1 MSYLNEIFGA
11 IMMVV
16 GVFFILIAG
25 VGLLRMPDMF
35 LRMSTATK
43 ASTLGLGLILL
54 GTAVFY
60 WELGITS
67 RAMAT
72 SIFVLL
78 TAPVSAHMIGR
89 AAYSDGVPLWKKTKQ
104 DDLKTYYETHHL
116 VVPEETAVAVSSVE
130 PETNTSSIQA

>member
-1 MSYLNEIFGA
+1 MSYFNEIFGV
-11 IMMVV
+11 IMMVA
-16 GVFFILIAG
+16 GVFFIVIAG
-25 VGLLRMPDMF
+25 VGLLRMPDLF

-67 RAMAT
+67 RAIAT

-89 AAYSDGVPLWKKTKQ
+89 AAYSDGVPLWEKTKQ
-104 DDLKTYYETHHL
+104 DDLKEYYETHNL
-116 VVPEETAVAVSSVE
+116 VVPDETAVY
-130 PETNTSSIQA
+130 PDTPTSTSQV